1 MSELTLLVVLR
12 PASGASLPA
21 GGLTSATLPAGAPE
35 PQDAARVREHL
46 AGRGFDLGPLVGIS
60 FSITGTRELAR
71 EVFGDVPAVGSVSLE
86 RLPADVRRPVL
97 AIEAEAPPDFGPS
110 SF

>member
-12 PASGASLPA
+12 PASGAPLPA
-21 GGLTSATLPAGAPE
+21 GGLTSATLSAGAPD

-46 AGRGFDLGPLVGIS
+46 AGRGFELGPLVGIS

-71 EVFGDVPAVGSVSLE
+71 DVFGEVPAAGAVSLE
-86 RLPADVRRPVL
+86 RLPEDVRRRVL

>member
-12 PASGASLPA
+12 PASGAPPPA
-21 GGLTSATLPAGAPE
+21 GGLTSATLAAGVPD
-35 PQDAARVREHL
+35 PQDAARVREYL
-46 AGRGFDLGPLVGIS
+46 AGRGFELGPLVGIS

-71 EVFGDVPAVGSVSLE
+71 DVFGKVPTAGAVSLK
-86 RLPADVRRPVL
+86 RLPANVRRHVL
-97 AIEAEAPPDFGPS
+97 AIETEAPPDFGPS